1 MRFSVEVSC
10 TMDEEHSPIQH
21 TLVLRRVEAE
31 RNVARFYALM
41 IEHDQFGRT
50 VLIRNGSRMSRR
62 GRE

>member
-1 MRFSVEVSC
+1 
-10 TMDEEHSPIQH
+10 MDEKRSAVPHI
-21 TLVLRRVEAE
+21 LVLRRVEAE

>member
-1 MRFSVEVSC
+1 V
-10 TMDEEHSPIQH
+10 DEEHSPIQH

-41 IEHDQFGRT
+41 IEHDPFGRT
-50 VLIRNGSRMSRR
+50 VLARNGSRMGRQ